1 MSLYLCI
8 NLHML
13 TISTTQAVG
22 KESTLG
28 HARSVLNKE
37 SAGSRLSITARGC
50 YAVKQLEKV
59 RDFGFGSLP
68 VKANIQTG
76 SKN

>member
-1 MSLYLCI
+1 
-8 NLHML
+8 ML

-68 VKANIQTG
+68 VKENIQTG
-76 SKN
+76 SKKLN